1 MPKKLIQGLLIG
13 GLSACAA
20 VLVWMAGY
28 TDDWEN
34 TSWNWR
40 VQFWARPGPATD
52 QIKIILLDQKSLDW
66 GRVVNKLPWPWPRE
80 VYQTLI
86 GFCQRG
92 GAKAIA
98 FDVLYTEDS
107 IWGVADDETFGQAI
121 AAGPPFT
128 VAVMLGEVTGDF
140 TGWPDYAPRYS
151 LPIEGL
157 EEWLERVDTREVV
170 MPRAVFPIPEVAQP
184 STILADVKGSPDRDS
199 IVRRMNVF
207 RVFDGVAVPSLGLA
221 AYVAASDPKRT
232 GALPR
237 MYIEGN
243 WLHIGNSKL
252 HLDRHGRTILRYR
265 GETGT
270 HEKFPAAQII
280 ESEINLQ
287 SGVPP
292 EVSPEKLKD
301 AYVFFGFSAPGLF
314 DLRPTPISPI
324 TPGVEIHATIL
335 DNLLANEFMSDAA
348 PVQVILVTIVLAL
361 AGGLGVRL
369 TKKAWH
375 SVVVCVLL
383 LPVPWAL
390 GYGLYLSGIWWPIIA
405 PEAGLALA
413 LISAVVVNYAT
424 EGRQK
429 AFIKS
434 AFKHYLSPAV
444 IEQILDDPSQLQLGG
459 ERRTLSIFFSD
470 LQGFS
475 SISEKMEPQDLTKL
489 LNDYLTD
496 MTDIILE
503 EGGTLDKYEGDAII
517 AFWNAPLHQPDHAL
531 RACRTALR
539 CQRKLDERRAEF
551 RERSGVELRMRI
563 GINTGDVVVGNM
575 GSRERFDYTVL
586 GDAANLASRLEGANK
601 PFGSFTMVAEETW
614 KGARNELFG
623 REIGQIRVVGRKTPV
638 RVFEV
643 RGRSDDRE
651 DWIVGYEKALKHCYD
666 RQWKEAL
673 QLFEQ
678 WPDDPVSARYAQ
690 RCRTLIDDPSQEW
703 DGIWNLTEK

>member
-1 MPKKLIQGLLIG
+1 MPKKIIQGILIG
-13 GLSACAA
+13 GLSACVAI
-20 VLVWMAGY
+20 LVWLAGY
-28 TDDWEN
+28 FDDWEN
-34 TSWNWR
+34 TTWNWR
-40 VQFWARPGPATD
+40 ARYWAAPGPATD
-52 QIKIILLDQKSLDW
+52 QIKVILLDQSSLDW
-66 GRVVNKLPWPWPRE
+66 GHTVNKMPWPWPRE
-80 VYQTLI
+80 VYQALI
-86 GFCQRG
+86 SFCQRG

-98 FDVLYTEDS
+98 FDVLFTEDS
-107 IWGVADDETFGQAI
+107 IWGVADDESFGQAI
-121 AAGPPFT
+121 AGGPPFAL
-128 VAVMLGEVTGDF
+128 AVMLGDETGAF
-140 TGWPDYAPRYS
+140 TQWPGYVPRQD
-151 LPIEGL
+151 LRIEGFD
-157 EEWLERVDTREVV
+157 EWLVRVDTNEVI
-170 MPRAVFPIPEVAQP
+170 MPRAAFPIREVAEP
-184 STILADVKGSPDRDS
+184 SRILADVKGSPDQDS

-207 RVFDGVAVPSLGLA
+207 RVFDGVIVPSLGMA
-221 AYVAASDPKRT
+221 AYVAARDPLGT

-237 MYIEGN
+237 MHIDGN
-243 WLHIGNSKL
+243 WLYIGNSKL
-252 HLDRHGRTILRYR
+252 HLDRHGRTVLRYR
-265 GETGT
+265 ESGAY
-270 HEKFPAAQII
+270 EKFTAAQII
-280 ESEINLQ
+280 QSEVRLQ
-287 SGVPP
+287 EGGRPT
-292 EVSPEKLKD
+292 VSPDALKD

-348 PVQVILVTIVLAL
+348 PAYVILATVLLSL
-361 AGGLGVRL
+361 AGGIGVRL

-375 SVVVCVLL
+375 SVVVCLVL

-390 GYGLYLSGIWWPIIA
+390 GYGYYLAGIWWPIIA
-405 PEAGLALA
+405 PEIAVALA
-413 LISAVVVNYAT
+413 VISAVVVNYAT

-475 SISEKMEPQDLTKL
+475 SISEKMEPQDLTRL

-517 AFWNAPLHQPDHAL
+517 AFWNAPLHVPDHAL

-551 RERSGVELRMRI
+551 MERSGVELRMRI

-586 GDAANLASRLEGANK
+586 GDAANLAARLEGANK
-601 PFGSFTMVAEETW
+601 PFHTYTMVAEETW
-614 KGARNELFG
+614 KGARNALFG

-643 RGRSDDRE
+643 RGQAEEQE
-651 DWIVGYEKALKHCYD
+651 DWVAEYEMALQHSYN
-666 RQWKEAL
+666 RQWQEAL
-673 QLFEQ
+673 QLFEK
-678 WPDDPVSARYAQ
+678 WPDDPVSARYAE
-690 RCRTLIDDPSQEW
+690 RCRSLVEDPSQEW